1 MLRLVT
7 QEDVIKMDCPSIDI
21 NPYCQVLS
29 RGMNISCHECRNRN
43 LWEKFLKQDMKK
55 GVA

>member
-7 QEDVIKMDCPSIDI
+7 QEDVVKIDCPTVDI

-29 RGMNISCHECRNRN
+29 RGMNISCSECTKRN
-43 LWEKFLKQDMKK
+43 LWEKFWKQDMKK
-55 GVA
+55 GAA